1 MMIKRID
8 YCMFDL
14 FLIKY
19 NKW

>member
-1 MMIKRID
+1 
-8 YCMFDL
+8 MFDL